1 MTWTL
6 KLTVMGTAIMG
17 LRPTEYIDLHCHL
30 LPGLDDG
37 PQQLAQAV
45 EMARQAV
52 ADGIHYVLAT
62 PHHLDRRYQN
72 TGLVVERAVAE
83 LQAELK
89 RQQIPL
95 TVFAGQEVHLRD
107 DLATALP
114 HLLGID
120 VGRRYLLLEL
130 PHEQVPNYVA
140 QVIFELLQQGTT
152 SVIAHPERNAQIMA
166 QPERLY
172 DLVQQGCLA
181 QLTAGS
187 LVGQFGRAVKS
198 TALELVECG
207 LVQVIASDAHLMARR
222 GFMMRAGY
230 QALARLDSTN
240 PASFAVNARLLL
252 NGDPVVLGE
261 VLRPNQRRKF
271 WLF

>member
-1 MTWTL
+1 
-6 KLTVMGTAIMG
+6 MG

-107 DLATALP
+107 DLATAL
-114 HLLGID
+114 
-120 VGRRYLLLEL
+120 
-130 PHEQVPNYVA
+130 
-140 QVIFELLQQGTT
+140 
-152 SVIAHPERNAQIMA
+152 
-166 QPERLY
+166 
-172 DLVQQGCLA
+172 
-181 QLTAGS
+181 LTAGS

>member
-95 TVFAGQEVHLRD
+95 TV
-107 DLATALP
+107 LP
-114 HLLGID
+114 
-120 VGRRYLLLEL
+120 VRRSICEM
-130 PHEQVPNYVA
+130 
-140 QVIFELLQQGTT
+140 IW
-152 SVIAHPERNAQIMA
+152 R
-166 QPERLY
+166 
-172 DLVQQGCLA
+172 
-181 QLTAGS
+181 QLCRT
-187 LVGQFGRAVKS
+187 
-198 TALELVECG
+198 C
-207 LVQVIASDAHLMARR
+207 
-222 GFMMRAGY
+222 
-230 QALARLDSTN
+230 
-240 PASFAVNARLLL
+240 
-252 NGDPVVLGE
+252 
-261 VLRPNQRRKF
+261 
-271 WLF
+271 